1 MGWRKLK
8 INQRWM
14 GIGEPGKRENLLGQE
29 NAKDLKQREK
39 NGGKKRREREH
50 DK

>member
-1 MGWRKLK
+1 MEK
-8 INQRWM
+8 IENQSALDGNW
-14 GIGEPGKRENLLGQE
+14 GAGKERENLLGQE

-39 NGGKKRREREH
+39 NGGKKRRERGH